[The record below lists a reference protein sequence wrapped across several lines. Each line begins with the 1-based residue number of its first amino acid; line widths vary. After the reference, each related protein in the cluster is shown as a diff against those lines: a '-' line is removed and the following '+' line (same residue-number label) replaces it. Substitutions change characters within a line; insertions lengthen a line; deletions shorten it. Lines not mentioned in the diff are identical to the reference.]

1 MRSRPLALGAALTL
15 VPALILSAG
24 TSKFRK
30 RPGGPVKSAGEAK
43 AIAERETGG
52 KAVSARR
59 IPLNGASGGWE
70 VDVHM
75 PHEDQG
81 WRCIVDADTHMVHSK
96 TRVQQPGAKGKA
108 TEGSIRMIKGT
119 R

>member
-1 MRSRPLALGAALTL
+1 MRMLALCLI
-15 VPALILSAG
+15 PALLLAG
-24 TSKFRK
+24 SHKPKSHR
-30 RPGGPVKSAGEAK
+30 GGVVATAKEAK

-52 KAVSARR
+52 RAVEARR

-75 PHEDQG
+75 AKDERG
-81 WRCIVDADTHMVHSK
+81 WRCTVDSDTHMVATK
-96 TRVQQPGAKGKA
+96 TRIPNPAVSK
-108 TEGSIRMIKGT
+108 R